1 MDRTGAPNYTWYLA
15 LKYVAKLLNHIAS
28 KKLNNKTPI
37 EVAFGV
43 TPDISN
49 LIQFYFYQ
57 PVFFLDTNKP
67 SFPKSKELFGH
78 WVGIADNVGDA
89 LTYLILTP
97 NNQIIARSTLCPAYH
112 PVHQKLRLAEGED
125 LEAYRPPPN
134 VDAVLKFALKRSF
147 MTQN

>member
-1 MDRTGAPNYTWYLA
+1 MQSEPNHQHQNYAERKIQDVKSTANVIMDRTGAPNYTWYLA

-28 KKLNNKTPI
+28 QKLNNKTPI

-89 LTYLILTP
+89 LTYLILAP
-97 NNQIIARSTLCPAYH
+97 NN
-112 PVHQKLRLAEGED
+112 
-125 LEAYRPPPN
+125 
-134 VDAVLKFALKRSF
+134 
-147 MTQN
+147 